1 MLRWLLGDNQ
11 DYADIG
17 IIKMT
22 VRCLIEMFPWDIAGR
37 AVQ

>member
-1 MLRWLLGDNQ
+1 MLHWLLGDNQ

-17 IIKMT
+17 IIRMIA
-22 VRCLIEMFPWDIAGR
+22 RYLIEMFPWDIAGK